1 MATIHVYDVKITTVG
16 FFSLF
21 SYQVHTPAVFQKFT
35 QTQLNIITGA
45 GWNYTI
51 LREYEVEDPG
61 SSPTTDKIQ
70 PTTMRQYILDTITDL
85 PRLYNP
91 VSGDHI
97 FVLDTKIHYLVD
109 ID

>member
-21 SYQVHTPAVFQKFT
+21 SYQVHTPATFQKLT
-35 QTQLNIITGA
+35 QTQLSIIEGA
-45 GWNYTI
+45 GWKYTI
-51 LREYEVEDPG
+51 LREYEIEDPG
-61 SSPTTDKIQ
+61 TAPTDKIQ
-70 PTTMRQYILDTITDL
+70 PTTMRQYIIPTITDL
-85 PRLYNP
+85 PKLYNP